1 MTFRVDCLLTTA
13 GLPLFLVDIVLDVLA
28 AVEFYKEGS
37 YLCLGV
43 LLVLLI
49 GSSVLVQLYSWL
61 WYSYDQFEMR
71 TRVEES
77 AKPGLGVLHW
87 VQLGIYVRHV
97 AVMETSVKSCCSDCD
112 SQEEDT
118 AAFLNQD
125 LSMLRIIETFS
136 ESAPQIVLM
145 LTVLLQDGSLE
156 PFQVLKT
163 IGSLSAVAYCVTTYH
178 RCLRSF
184 LPEKEEQSILS
195 SLVFFTWNLLLLAA
209 RIVALALFA
218 SVFPCFIFTHF
229 VCSWLLFCYF
239 AWWADTHFMDTVG
252 GEWLYRATVGLIW
265 YFDWFNVVDGKT
277 RTWAILYHCW
287 ILLDVS
293 VLCGLWFWKM
303 SWDPPDFELSRR
315 QAAVVWGAV
324 VAGYALG
331 LVLRIVYYTCFHP
344 KLNKDEL
351 RGGSAKMLAD
361 EVDSPPDDDD
371 DGGRVMFRS
380 VLRTSTG
387 PSRPPLCNKRM
398 KKLAENFYSSSADGA
413 EV

>member
-1 MTFRVDCLLTTA
+1 MRSPVDCLLTTA
-13 GLPLFLVDIVLDVLA
+13 GLPLFLVDICLDVLA

-37 YLCLGV
+37 YPSLGV

-61 WYSYDQFEMR
+61 WYSYDHFDMK

-77 AKPGLGVLHW
+77 AKPGLAVLHW
-87 VQLGIYVRHV
+87 VQLGIYV
-97 AVMETSVKSCCSDCD
+97 
-112 SQEEDT
+112 SQEEDKV
-118 AAFLNQD
+118 AFLNQD

-145 LTVLLQDGSLE
+145 LAVLLCCGHLA
-156 PFQVLKT
+156 
-163 IGSLSAVAYCVTTYH
+163 AVAYCVTTYH

-184 LPEKEEQSILS
+184 LPGKEEQSVLS

-239 AWWADTHFMDTVG
+239 AWWADTDFMDSVG

-277 RTWAILYHCW
+277 RNRAILYHAW
-287 ILLDVS
+287 ILLDIF

-303 SWDPPDFELSRR
+303 SWDPPGFELSRL
-315 QAAVVWGAV
+315 QAAIVWGAV
-324 VAGYALG
+324 VAGYASG

-344 KLNKDEL
+344 KLNKVEL
-351 RGGSAKMLAD
+351 MGGNAKTQSD
-361 EVDSPPDDDD
+361 EVDSPPDDD
-371 DGGRVMFRS
+371 GGVFRS
-380 VLRTSTG
+380 ASRTPTG
-387 PSRPPLCNKRM
+387 PSRPPLRNKRM
-398 KKLAENFYSSSADGA
+398 KKLAENFYSSSADGVHCNA
-413 EV
+413 FGCTEAALPPPPR

>member
-1 MTFRVDCLLTTA
+1 MRSPVDCLLTTA
-13 GLPLFLVDIVLDVLA
+13 GLPLFLVDICLDVLA

-37 YLCLGV
+37 YPSLGV

-61 WYSYDQFEMR
+61 WYSYDHFDMK

-77 AKPGLGVLHW
+77 AKPGLAVLHW
-87 VQLGIYVRHV
+87 VQLGIYVRCV
-97 AVMETSVKSCCSDCD
+97 QSSSRASGSSCCSDCD
-112 SQEEDT
+112 SQEEDKV
-118 AAFLNQD
+118 AFLNQD

-145 LTVLLQDGSLE
+145 LAVLLQDGSLE

-163 IGSLSAVAYCVTTYH
+163 VGSLSAVAYCVTTYH

-184 LPEKEEQSILS
+184 LPGKEEQSVLS

-239 AWWADTHFMDTVG
+239 AWWADTDFMDSVG

-277 RTWAILYHCW
+277 RNRAILYHAW
-287 ILLDVS
+287 ILLDIF

-303 SWDPPDFELSRR
+303 SWDPPGFELSRL
-315 QAAVVWGAV
+315 QAAIVWGAV
-324 VAGYALG
+324 VAGYASG

-344 KLNKDEL
+344 KLNKVET
-351 RGGSAKMLAD
+351 
-361 EVDSPPDDDD
+361 P
-371 DGGRVMFRS
+371 
-380 VLRTSTG
+380 TG
-387 PSRPPLCNKRM
+387 PSRPPLRNKRM
-398 KKLAENFYSSSADGA
+398 KKLAENFYSSSADV
-413 EV
+413 ELDFD

>member
-1 MTFRVDCLLTTA
+1 MFQFQSSMDCLLTTA

-87 VQLGIYVRHV
+87 VQLGIYVRCV
-97 AVMETSVKSCCSDCD
+97 QSSSTASVQQELYVTRGRTSVY
-112 SQEEDT
+112 T

-145 LTVLLQDGSLE
+145 LTDFLHALQ
-156 PFQVLKT
+156 T

-351 RGGSAKMLAD
+351 RGGSAKI
-361 EVDSPPDDDD
+361 
-371 DGGRVMFRS
+371 
-380 VLRTSTG
+380 TSTG